1 MKNKTHLKENTMQL
15 KKKTQTLYRGQEF
28 STKDDAFAH
37 VSNGRKMRNR
47 MMLTESNNTHNV
59 VFLQRGLATYTNKER
74 KKVEC
79 GINHIYVDRIESLR
93 AKDRPFRIDL
103 NKPCLIFVK
112 GFTCGNKALAYYKF
126 HGEFR
131 VNSVQSILSR
141 NDYTI
146 FTKTADDCKVK
157 A

>member
-1 MKNKTHLKENTMQL
+1 MKNKTHHKENIMQI
-15 KKKTQTLYRGQEF
+15 KKKTLYLGQEF
-28 STKDDAFAH
+28 STKDDAFAY

-47 MMLTESNNTHNV
+47 MLLTEANDTHNV
-59 VFLQRGLATYTNKER
+59 MFIQRGLATYVNKEH
-74 KKVEC
+74 KTVEC
-79 GINHIYVDRIESLR
+79 GMNHVYVDRVESLR
-93 AKDRPFRIDL
+93 AKERPFRIDL

-112 GFTCGNKALAYYKF
+112 GFKRGNKALAYYTF

-146 FTKTADDCKVK
+146 FTATAADVNVK

>member
-1 MKNKTHLKENTMQL
+1 MKNKTHHKENTML
-15 KKKTQTLYRGQEF
+15 KTKTLSLGQEF
-28 STKDDAFAH
+28 STKDDAFAY
-37 VSNGRKMRNR
+37 VSNGRKMRNH
-47 MMLTESNNTHNV
+47 MLLTESNDTHNV
-59 VFLQRGLATYTNKER
+59 MFLQRGLATYVNKEH
-74 KKVEC
+74 KTVEC
-79 GINHIYVDRIESLR
+79 GMNHIYSDRVESLR
-93 AKDRPFRIDL
+93 AKERPFRIDL

-112 GFTCGNKALAYYKF
+112 GFKRGNKALAYYTF

-146 FTKTADDCKVK
+146 FTATAADVNVK

>member
-1 MKNKTHLKENTMQL
+1 MKNKTHHKENNML
-15 KKKTQTLYRGQEF
+15 KKKTLSLGREF
-28 STKDDAFAH
+28 STKDDAFAY

-47 MMLTESNNTHNV
+47 MLLTESNDTHNV
-59 VFLQRGLATYTNKER
+59 VFLQRGLATYVNKDR

-79 GINHIYVDRIESLR
+79 GINHVYADRIESIR
-93 AKDRPFRIDL
+93 AKEKPFAFDL
-103 NKPCLIFVK
+103 NKPCLIFLK
-112 GFTCGNKALAYYKF
+112 GFSRGSKELTYYKF

-131 VNSVQSILSR
+131 IKTVQSILST

-146 FTKTADDCKVK
+146 LTKTANNCKVK

>member
-1 MKNKTHLKENTMQL
+1 MKNKTHQKENTMQI
-15 KKKTQTLYRGQEF
+15 KKKTLYIGQEF
-28 STKDDAFAH
+28 STKNDAFAH
-37 VSNGRKMRNR
+37 VSNGRKMRNH
-47 MMLTESNNTHNV
+47 MMLTESNDTHNV

-74 KKVEC
+74 KTVEC
-79 GINHIYVDRIESLR
+79 AMNHIYADRIESLR

-112 GFTCGNKALAYYKF
+112 GFKRGNKALSYYKF
-126 HGEFR
+126 HGEFH

>member
-1 MKNKTHLKENTMQL
+1 MKNKTHQKENTVQI
-15 KKKTQTLYRGQEF
+15 KKKTLSLGQEF
-28 STKDDAFAH
+28 STKDDAFAY
-37 VSNGRKMRNR
+37 VSNGRKMSNR
-47 MMLTESNNTHNV
+47 MMLSESNDTHNV
-59 VFLQRGLATYTNKER
+59 VFFQRGLATYVNKEH

-79 GINHIYVDRIESLR
+79 GINHVYVDRIESLR
-93 AKDRPFRIDL
+93 SKDRPFRIDL

-112 GFTCGNKALAYYKF
+112 GFTRGNKALSHYKF

-131 VNSVQSILSR
+131 VKTVQSVLSL

-146 FTKTADDCKVK
+146 FTKTADDVKVK

>member
-1 MKNKTHLKENTMQL
+1 MNNKTHQKENTML
-15 KKKTQTLYRGQEF
+15 IKKKTLSIGQEF

-47 MMLTESNNTHNV
+47 MLLTESNDTHNV

-74 KKVEC
+74 KTVEC
-79 GINHIYVDRIESLR
+79 AMNHIYADRIESLR

-112 GFTCGNKALAYYKF
+112 GFKRGNKALSYYKF
-126 HGEFR
+126 HGEFH

-146 FTKTADDCKVK
+146 FTKTADDVKVK